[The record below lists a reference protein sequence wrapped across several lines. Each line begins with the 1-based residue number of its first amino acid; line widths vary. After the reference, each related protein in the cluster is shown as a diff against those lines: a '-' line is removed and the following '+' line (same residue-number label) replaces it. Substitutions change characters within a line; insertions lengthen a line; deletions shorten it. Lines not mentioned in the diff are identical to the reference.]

1 MREWK
6 APGGWYKAVPMATT
20 TAIAVPSRAYHTSL
34 LLSSSSSDGN
44 TTFPNSTG
52 ENHSSPCCLEKKCRG
67 HSSNDST
74 YGKKDP
80 YKLFGLEPLLKR
92 GCSDAN
98 GNDANGSDDSF
109 EGDSFFPEDSSY
121 WYLSSLYD
129 EFEEA
134 IQSSRGSL
142 QPLFTDSDVEETEDG
157 AKTQDSALPSPPLDD
172 NNNSPKPECD
182 DDDDLVFS
190 ELDWKR
196 EMDPLYQGEEVL
208 RQEADRFYG
217 TDDGGF
223 DPVFD
228 RDPTRTPT
236 QLFPIRHP
244 EIFIMVEKAFASSWS
259 WADPNLGPDTLM
271 WRTSR
276 VPPKLKRI
284 LLITLGF
291 FAGSE
296 VEIVKNL
303 LNRMVSQVKMME
315 ANLFFAVQLQQ
326 ECVHTIMYNFMVNT
340 IPLSDA
346 EKNIV
351 HSATKNCP
359 IIKFKNEWAR
369 RLFEYKGPRA
379 KGMAILGLISVELIF
394 FSSSFAY
401 FHWCKAVG
409 ILPGMSVANDYIS
422 SDEASHGETGLRLFS
437 LLKPRNKPTPSQI
450 ICVLKNAAEIEKIY
464 VDVCQG
470 AAIDGGGGGGSN
482 STVISGSGRGESWAF
497 PSIDFH
503 GSESM
508 FNLLRKY
515 EPANTLLKERG
526 RLSNSTSSLNTRPS
540 SPSSRQ
546 GNSPK
551 QLAHNSKPSNSGGGA
566 SLEDLTAQNMKRHV
580 ESIANAV
587 AKRLNVPPIYPDAK
601 NSPFSWMEISA
612 LSTKSNQFEVTTA
625 QYCDANSDVSE
636 IASRGVRQA
645 DHLNSSMISI
655 VDESRISIRMEAKKK
670 KKSLVV
676 IPPTYS
682 GPII

>member
-6 APGGWYKAVPMATT
+6 APGGWYKAVPMATA
-20 TAIAVPSRAYHTSL
+20 TAIAVPARACHTSL
-34 LLSSSSSDGN
+34 LLSSSSDGN
-44 TTFPNSTG
+44 TIFPNSTG
-52 ENHSSPCCLEKKCRG
+52 EDHSSPCCLERKCRG
-67 HSSNDST
+67 HSSNDGT
-74 YGKKDP
+74 CGKKDP

-98 GNDANGSDDSF
+98 ANDDSF

-134 IQSSRGSL
+134 IQSSRGSP
-142 QPLFTDSDVEETEDG
+142 QPLFTDSDVEGAEDG
-157 AKTQDSALPSPPLDD
+157 AKTQDSSLPPPPLDDD

-190 ELDWKR
+190 EVDWKR

-217 TDDGGF
+217 TDGGGF

-228 RDPTRTPT
+228 RDPTRTAT

-437 LLKPRNKPTPSQI
+437 MLKPRNKPTPSQI

-470 AAIDGGGGGGSN
+470 AAIDGDDNN
-482 STVISGSGRGESWAF
+482 SPAIAGNGRGGSWAF

-515 EPANTLLKERG
+515 EPANTILKERG

-540 SPSSRQ
+540 SSSSHRQ
-546 GNSPK
+546 GTPPK
-551 QLAHNSKPSNSGGGA
+551 QLAHNPKPSNSGGGGGA

-580 ESIANAV
+580 ECIANAV

-636 IASRGVRQA
+636 IASRGIRQA

-655 VDESRISIRMEAKKK
+655 VDESRITTRMEAKKK
-670 KKSLVV
+670 KSLMA
-676 IPPTYS
+676 IPPSYS
-682 GPII
+682 SPSI